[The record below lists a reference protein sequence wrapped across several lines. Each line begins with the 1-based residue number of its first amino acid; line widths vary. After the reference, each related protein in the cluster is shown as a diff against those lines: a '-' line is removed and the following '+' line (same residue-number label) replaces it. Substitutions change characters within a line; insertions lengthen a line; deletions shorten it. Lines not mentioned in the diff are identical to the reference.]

1 MENKMKLVD
10 GQMYEYTIYDRV
22 DPHADILKQKLE
34 PFDFANP
41 PTDPRK
47 LAISLIETMVHY
59 RGIGMAANQVGLP
72 YRVFVMG
79 AEKVGFACFNP
90 EILESEG
97 EETYDEGCITYP
109 GLFLKVKRA
118 KTIKV
123 RYIDMNGVEKEQRF
137 DGLTARIFQH
147 ELDHLNGIVYIS
159 KVSRTVL
166 ERSKDKVKK
175 NIKKIDRL
183 RMEAEALKNI
193 MELKKK
199 IETRS
204 ELIEKTAKE
213 LSEKKIEDLTGNLMK
228 QTEKLAPIALKEAPT
243 TFEYTTS

>member
-1 MENKMKLVD
+1 MRLC
-10 GQMYEYTIYDRV
+10 
-22 DPHADILKQKLE
+22 LKG
-34 PFDFANP
+34 
-41 PTDPRK
+41 R
-47 LAISLIETMVHY
+47 
-59 RGIGMAANQVGLP
+59 R
-72 YRVFVMG
+72 
-79 AEKVGFACFNP
+79 
-90 EILESEG
+90 

>member
-109 GLFLKVKRA
+109 GLILKVKNIA
-118 KTIKV
+118 NNEAPNTTSGVAIGKKIKV
-123 RYIDMNGVEKEQRF
+123 
-137 DGLTARIFQH
+137 LT
-147 ELDHLNGIVYIS
+147 ELRPLN
-159 KVSRTVL
+159 L
-166 ERSKDKVKK
+166 
-175 NIKKIDRL
+175 
-183 RMEAEALKNI
+183 
-193 MELKKK
+193 
-199 IETRS
+199 
-204 ELIEKTAKE
+204 
-213 LSEKKIEDLTGNLMK
+213 
-228 QTEKLAPIALKEAPT
+228 
-243 TFEYTTS
+243 